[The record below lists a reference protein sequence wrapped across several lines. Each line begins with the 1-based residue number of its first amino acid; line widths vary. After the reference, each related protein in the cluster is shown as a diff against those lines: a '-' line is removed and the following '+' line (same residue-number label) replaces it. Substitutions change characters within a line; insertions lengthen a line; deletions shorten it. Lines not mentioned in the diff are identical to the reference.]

1 MLCHIPCT
9 ALRPNSIKNKLDFL
23 KNHVEALIF
32 CSAQPIKDTE
42 IQACLAEMF
51 NAEVPLEDIS
61 TAITDVQEKYATDEF
76 SIEVSKVGGGYL
88 FYSKPAYQASIG
100 ILLKQQSKKRLSNS
114 ALETLSIIAYKQP
127 IIKSEIEQIRGVNC
141 DYTVQKLLEKELIEI
156 KGKSEAVGRPLI
168 YGTSKS
174 FMEYFGI
181 NDLKE
186 LPTPKDFAQEENKI
200 GEEGED

>member
-1 MLCHIPCT
+1 M
-9 ALRPNSIKNKLDFL
+9 DFL

-32 CSAQPIKDTE
+32 CSAQPIKEED
-42 IQACLAEMF
+42 IQSCLVEMF
-51 NAEVPLEDIS
+51 DAEVPIEDIS
-61 TAITDVQEKYATDEF
+61 ESIIQLQEKYTSDEF
-76 SIEVSKVGGGYL
+76 SIEIAHVGGGYL

-127 IIKSEIEQIRGVNC
+127 IIKSEIEKIRGVNC
-141 DYTVQKLLEKELIEI
+141 DYTVQKLLEKELVII
-156 KGKSEAVGRPLI
+156 LGKSDAVGRPLI
-168 YGTSKS
+168 YGTSKN

-186 LPTPKDFAQEENKI
+186 LPTPKDFAQEENII
-200 GEEGED
+200 GEESED

>member
-1 MLCHIPCT
+1 M
-9 ALRPNSIKNKLDFL
+9 DFL

-32 CSAQPIKDTE
+32 CSVQPIKDVE
-42 IQACLAEMF
+42 IQSCLEEMF
-51 NAEVPLEDIS
+51 DADVPLEDIS
-61 TAITDVQEKYATDEF
+61 KAIEQLQERYTSEDF
-76 SIEVSKVGGGYL
+76 SIEISKIGGGYL

-100 ILLKQQSKKRLSNS
+100 ILLKQQSKRRLSNS

-127 IIKSEIEQIRGVNC
+127 IIKSEIEKIRGVNC

-156 KGKSEAVGRPLI
+156 QGKSDAVGRPII
-168 YGTSKS
+168 YGTSKN

-181 NDLKE
+181 NNLKD

-200 GEEGED
+200 GEESDD